1 MIFLQKKLKK
11 LKIKTI
17 KEGEK
22 KMKDILT
29 VMKFTIKDMVRRKSF
44 IISTLIILVLIVI
57 GFNVPN
63 IIKSIKGEKS
73 ESNKKVY

>member
-22 KMKDILT
+22 KMKDNLT
-29 VMKFTIKDMVRRKSF
+29 VMKVKIKDMVRRK
-44 IISTLIILVLIVI
+44 
-57 GFNVPN
+57 
-63 IIKSIKGEKS
+63 
-73 ESNKKVY
+73 